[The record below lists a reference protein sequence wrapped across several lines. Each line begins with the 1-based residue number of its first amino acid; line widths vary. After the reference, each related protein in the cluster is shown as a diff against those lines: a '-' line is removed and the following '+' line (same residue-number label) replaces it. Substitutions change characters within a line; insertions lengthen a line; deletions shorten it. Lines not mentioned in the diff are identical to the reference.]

1 MIPRASS
8 SPTEFI
14 CHSINQKLLLM
25 SCLHICNGMVIYVR
39 SSGLEGV
46 WVPTWSDQ
54 GRVKPFWI
62 YTRHPK
68 LVADRFESSGEDSV
82 SIHNKNVEEQQRQ
95 ALERMS

>member
-8 SPTEFI
+8 SPTGFI

-46 WVPTWSDQ
+46 WVPTWFDQ

-62 YTRHPK
+62 YTRHSK
-68 LVADRFESSGEDSV
+68 LVADCFESSGEDSV
-82 SIHNKNVEEQQRQ
+82 SIHNKNAEKWQRQ
-95 ALERMS
+95 TLERMS